1 MINTANTVVT
11 LRGSVLRHNLKAIR
25 NLFGDDGY
33 ARVMNALKPEIRER
47 LESVVPVESVPVEIF
62 ATLHEAVRA
71 TVGNGKWDS
80 SHAIGMEAARLE
92 FNGVYRVII
101 RAIQYDDVW
110 DRIQRTWDHIVG
122 RGAFRWI
129 ERTSGHTRAEIVG
142 VPGFNL
148 GCWWSACGRAEK
160 LLLMSGAKSA
170 NVTIVEHGVG
180 RATFDAIWLT

>member
-1 MINTANTVVT
+1 V
-11 LRGSVLRHNLKAIR
+11 
-25 NLFGDDGY
+25 
-33 ARVMNALKPEIRER
+33 
-47 LESVVPVESVPVEIF
+47 F
-62 ATLHEAVRA
+62 AALHEAVRT
-71 TVGNGKWDS
+71 TVGGGKWDAA
-80 SHAIGMEAARLE
+80 HAIGMEAARLE
-92 FNGVYRVII
+92 FNGVYRVVI

-129 ERTSGHTRAEIVG
+129 ERSEGHARAEIAG

-170 NVTIVEHGVG
+170 NVAIVEHGIG
-180 RATFDAIWLT
+180 RATFDAVWLT

>member
-1 MINTANTVVT
+1 MTANVVT

-33 ARVMNALKPEIRER
+33 ARVMRALKPELRER
-47 LESVVPVESVPVEIF
+47 IDSVVPVEGVPVEIF
-62 ATLHEAVRA
+62 AALHEAVRT
-71 TVGNGKWDS
+71 TVGNNTWDAA
-80 SHAIGMEAARLE
+80 HAIGVEAARLE
-92 FNGVYRVII
+92 FSGVYRVVI

-129 ERTSGHTRAEIVG
+129 ERSEGHARAEING

-148 GCWWSACGRAEK
+148 GCWWSAAGRAEK

-170 NVTIVEHGVG
+170 NVSIVEHGLG
-180 RATFDAIWLT
+180 RCVFDAVWLT